1 MATRYPPG
9 VTRRSAEQALHGSFG
24 SRHARAVRTDLPTG
38 TVTFLVSDIEGSTRL
53 LQRLGPDA
61 YAAALAEHRRIVRSA
76 CRAHGGI
83 EVDTQGDAFLV
94 VFPVVDGAL
103 AAADEVTAAL
113 DEGPI
118 RVRIGIH
125 SGVPLVTDEGYV
137 GAVVHEAA
145 RIASAAHG
153 GQVLLSRSTRALIE
167 RPVSLQELGEHRLK
181 DIDEPLALYQLGG
194 RGFPPLRTIS
204 NTNLPRPVSSFIG
217 RERELAETR
226 ARLADG
232 ARLLTLTGPGGSGK
246 TRLAIALATELVPD
260 HRAGVFWVALAS
272 IRDPTL
278 AVEAIARTI
287 GAKGAPADHVA
298 DRDLVLVLDNLEQVI
313 DVASDL
319 AALLT
324 ACPNLILIVTSRELL
339 RVQGEIGYRVPPMA
353 AVDGVALFCARSGL
367 DPSAEIAALCARL
380 DDLPLAVELAAA
392 RTTVLTPEGILERV
406 GERLDLLRGGRDSDP
421 RQRTLRATIEW
432 SYELLS
438 PAEQVLCRRLGVF
451 AAGFRLETGR
461 SVAGADLDT
470 LQSLVEQ
477 SLLDHTDDRYRM
489 LETIRDYAAERLDGS
504 DEADEIRRRHAEWVG
519 AFVAR
524 ADAQLDGRDQE
535 AWFARFAE
543 EHDEIRAALA
553 FSRGDLALGIAGS
566 SATFWWVHGHW
577 TEGRRWLDLTLTR
590 SGPQDDR
597 LRAKALEGSAHLAM
611 RQLDIAS
618 AAASAAE
625 SLAIRQRLGDESGIA
640 RSLRVLGL
648 IASVEDDADAF
659 RRFTEESAESARR
672 SGDGWALSMALNNLG
687 YIALVAEDPIRASV
701 QFEEAIGLARQRG
714 DRRSEAFFLENLAF
728 AKLEQDRPLSARD
741 DLIESLRLALR
752 LGFVE
757 VEATDLVGL
766 AAVAVAEG
774 EPRRAALRLGRADR
788 LLEVTGGRW
797 DPVEDR
803 VWTRTIAA
811 IERRI
816 GRPGLET
823 GLREGRDLAT
833 SILVDLP
840 LEPGA

>member
-1 MATRYPPG
+1 M
-9 VTRRSAEQALHGSFG
+9 
-24 SRHARAVRTDLPTG
+24 RTDLPTG

-53 LQRLGPDA
+53 LQGLGPDA
-61 YAAALAEHRRIVRSA
+61 YAVALTEHRRIVRSA

-83 EVDTQGDAFLV
+83 EVDTQGDSFLV

-103 AAADEVTAAL
+103 AAADELTAAL
-113 DEGPI
+113 EEGPI

-125 SGVPLVTDEGYV
+125 TGVPLMTDEGYV
-137 GAVVHEAA
+137 GTVVHEAA

-153 GQVLLSRSTRALIE
+153 GQVLLSQSTRALIAT
-167 RPVSLQELGEHRLK
+167 PVSLQELGEHRLK
-181 DIDEPLALYQLGG
+181 DIDEPLALHQLGG

-246 TRLAIALATELVPD
+246 TRLAIELATELVPD
-260 HRAGVFWVALAS
+260 HRAGVFWVALAP

-287 GAKGAPADHVA
+287 GAKGALADHVA

-313 DVASDL
+313 AVASDL

-324 ACPNLILIVTSRELL
+324 ACPNLTLIVTSRELL

-353 AVDGVALFCARSGL
+353 TADGVALFCARSGL

-380 DDLPLAVELAAA
+380 DELPLAVELAAA
-392 RTTVLTPEGILERV
+392 RSTVLTPDRILERV
-406 GERLDLLRGGRDSDP
+406 GERLDLFRGGRDSDP

-438 PAEQVLCRRLGVF
+438 PAEQVLFRRLGVF
-451 AAGFRLETGR
+451 AAGFRLEAGR
-461 SVAGADLDT
+461 TVAEADLDT

-477 SLLDHTDDRYRM
+477 SLLDHADDRYRM
-489 LETIRDYAAERLDGS
+489 LETIREYAAERLDGS
-504 DEADEIRRRHAEWVG
+504 DEADDVRRRHAEWVR
-519 AFVAR
+519 AFVER
-524 ADAQLDGRDQE
+524 ADAHLDGRDQE
-535 AWFARFAE
+535 AWFARFAD
-543 EHDEIRAALA
+543 EHDEIRVALA
-553 FSRGDLALGIAGS
+553 FSHGDLALGIAGA

-577 TEGRRWLDLTLTR
+577 TEGRRWLDLTLAKP
-590 SGPQDDR
+590 GPQDDH

-625 SLAIRQRLGDESGIA
+625 SLAIRRRLGDESGIA

-659 RRFTEESAESARR
+659 RRFTEESADFARR

-687 YIALVAEDPIRASV
+687 YIALVAEDPDRASV
-701 QFEEAIGLARQRG
+701 HFEEAIELARQRG

-728 AKLEQDRPLSARD
+728 AKLEHDQPLSARD

-766 AAVAVAEG
+766 AAVAVGEG

-797 DPVEDR
+797 DPVEER
-803 VWTRTIAA
+803 VWTRTCVA
-811 IERRI
+811 IELAVGRR
-816 GRPGLET
+816 GLES
-823 GLREGRDLAT
+823 GIREGRELAT
-833 SILVDLP
+833 SSLVDLHIDN
-840 LEPGA
+840 GA